1 MKLPQTI
8 AHQIGHG
15 LNMGHDYGT
24 SSSNARTC
32 PTDGSSCTGIGGV
45 LDIGVPFGV
54 SSFCDTLKVSNDV
67 SLDFVEMLEIISR
80 INTSYLTDSYIS
92 FTLSL
97 ESG

>member
-15 LNMGHDYGT
+15 LNMAHDYGP
-24 SSSNARTC
+24 SSSARTC

-54 SSFCDTLKVSNDV
+54 SSFYSKVRIDV

-80 INTSYLTDSYIS
+80 IKRVDLVVNR
-92 FTLSL
+92 FTV
-97 ESG
+97 